1 MVGHSSKDIQNIIK
15 YLYTTSLDVCQSHH
29 AGYLSEDRVLYGIPP
44 AVRGK
49 RMVNL
54 MRESCAIV
62 LDVHVARRNVHV
74 VGFLLLS

>member
-1 MVGHSSKDIQNIIK
+1 MRYQNIIK

-29 AGYLSEDRVLYGIPP
+29 AGNLSEDRVLYGIPP

-62 LDVHVARRNVHV
+62 LDVHVVRRNVHV